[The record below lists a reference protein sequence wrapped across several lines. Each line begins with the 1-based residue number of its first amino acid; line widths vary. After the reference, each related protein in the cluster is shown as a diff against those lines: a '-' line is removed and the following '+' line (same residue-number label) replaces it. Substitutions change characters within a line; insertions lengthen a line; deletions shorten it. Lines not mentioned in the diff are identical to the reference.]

1 MQAEDNLRR
10 ALIISVI
17 SQVNFG
23 CAMEVSDALTVRFNL
38 EAQTLDLRRAAS
50 NSYVAFLPNEVVAC
64 QVYNGGQPFVFPT
77 IRLHIRHGPDK
88 PWSSAG
94 ELCQC

>member
-50 NSYVAFLPNEVVAC
+50 N
-64 QVYNGGQPFVFPT
+64 
-77 IRLHIRHGPDK
+77 
-88 PWSSAG
+88 
-94 ELCQC
+94 